1 MVMQLSVLTKNNI
14 DSDGPGVYPVM
25 CSSIAG
31 GELGSLKSGY
41 ITRITTGAPVPDGA
55 TAVCMVEYT
64 KLIKSSEDEKEEL
77 LIEILTPVSEGSH
90 IREIGSGTDK
100 GEKILSQN
108 HQISDAGGEIG
119 VLASVGIS
127 KVKKI

>member
-1 MVMQLSVLTKNNI
+1 
-14 DSDGPGVYPVM
+14 M

-31 GELGSLKSGY
+31 GELGSLN

-77 LIEILTPVSEGSH
+77 LIEIMTPVSEGSH
-90 IREIGSGTDK
+90 IREIGSDTDK

-108 HQISDAGGEIG
+108 HQISNASGEIG